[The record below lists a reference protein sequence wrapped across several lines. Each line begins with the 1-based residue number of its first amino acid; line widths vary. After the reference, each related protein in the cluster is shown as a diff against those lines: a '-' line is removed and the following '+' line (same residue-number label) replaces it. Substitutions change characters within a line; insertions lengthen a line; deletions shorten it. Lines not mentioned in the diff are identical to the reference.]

1 MKPLLEFYVMVR
13 TYHIYGGHRTLS
25 LIPDF
30 LLVDAPVFGTAVRE
44 LTVTFHLATVGSAK
58 YSFDDLFK
66 QFHADRLAL
75 PKVVFRRNREKMD
88 IQVASDLMDGHEF
101 ERSRG
106 LSLSLF
112 RRGVA
117 ETVTALRLM
126 VPKPMKKDDF
136 DINAFFNHCERRQQT
151 IPSSE
156 EALAVLEAELKQKKA
171 AARAAM
177 SPWER
182 VPIDWRDYHPEARGI
197 LDDPFF
203 WQEADDFAPHGN
215 DTGADLLSDYKDWI
229 AADAGGDP
237 LEFFTSLVERWG
249 FPKGA
254 DDPIFQTAFDEAAVA
269 LAFAELKL
277 KARCDPRV
285 ASLAMEAIG
294 RQRGRALSSND
305 SEQLERLALIES
317 KLARPS

>member
-1 MKPLLEFYVMVR
+1 MKPPLDFYVMIR
-13 TYHIYGGHRTLS
+13 TYHVYGGHRTLS
-25 LIPDF
+25 LIGDF
-30 LLVDAPVFGTAVRE
+30 LLVDAPAFGAAVRD
-44 LTVTFHLATVGSAK
+44 LTITFHFSTPGPPK
-58 YSFDDLFK
+58 YSLDDAFK
-66 QFHADRLAL
+66 NFHANLLKL

-88 IQVASDLMDGHEF
+88 IQVASDLVDGHEF
-101 ERSRG
+101 ERFRG

-112 RRGVA
+112 KRGVA
-117 ETVTALRLM
+117 ETVSAIHLM
-126 VPKPMKKDDF
+126 APKLTSNDDF
-136 DINAFFNHCERRQQT
+136 DVDALINHCERRQQR
-151 IPSSE
+151 IPE
-156 EALAVLEAELKQKKA
+156 NVEALEALEVELKQKKA

-182 VPIDWRDYHPEARGI
+182 LGIDWRDYHPDAPRI

-203 WQEADDFAPHGN
+203 WRGADDFAPHGN

-229 AADAGGDP
+229 AAEGGGDP
-237 LEFFTSLVERWG
+237 LEFFTSLVKRWG

-294 RQRGRALSSND
+294 RQRGRALSANGT
-305 SEQLERLALIES
+305 EQLERLDLIES